1 MIEKIQLPMHVF
13 DVIDSTNDYCLK
25 NNEILAN
32 RSFVM
37 AYRQTKG
44 RGQYDRKWQ
53 SQENK
58 NLLCSILLKDK
69 GESDQSLL
77 PSLTSLALI
86 HLLDHHD
93 IKASVKWPNDVL
105 VDGKKVAGIL
115 IESVWESSKRTT
127 VIGVGLNIN
136 QTIFPNE
143 LRSIATSMCLVAK
156 REFMIEEIA
165 SEWIEQ
171 FNHLSE
177 LSPQLLLA
185 EYKRKLIG
193 LNQPVVVI
201 ENNHHLHGIFVDID
215 SAGHLIIDCDGRR
228 VTCLSRTMLIE
239 QPDIL

>member
-32 RSFVM
+32 GSFVM
-37 AYRQTKG
+37 SYRQTKG
-44 RGQYDRKWQ
+44 RGQYDRKWL

-58 NLLCSILLKDK
+58 NLLCSILFKDK

-77 PSLTSLALI
+77 PCLTSLALVR
-86 HLLDHHD
+86 LFEHHD
-93 IKASVKWPNDVL
+93 IKASVKWPNDIL
-105 VDGKKVAGIL
+105 IDGKKVAGIL
-115 IESVWESSKRTT
+115 IESVWESAKRIT

-136 QTIFPNE
+136 QTVFPIE
-143 LRSIATSMCLVAK
+143 LRSIATSMCLNADH
-156 REFMIEEIA
+156 EFMLEEIA

-185 EYKRKLIG
+185 EYKQKLIG

-201 ENNHHLHGIFVDID
+201 ENNHRLHGIFVDID
-215 SAGHLIIDCDGRR
+215 STGHLIIDCSGRR

-239 QPDIL
+239 GPDIL